1 MPNKDDRGSR
11 KISIKDIAK
20 KAGVS
25 ISTASYA
32 LNGVPKVGKET
43 RERILQIAADLSY
56 VPNSFAKSLK
66 THKTHV
72 IGLFVSHMDSPY
84 YFEIIQGIDEI
95 MRDSGYDF
103 IIAKIMADTSTGYMM
118 IRDHRIDAAI
128 ILGGAYVPKA
138 RMADIAKSG
147 LPICITDCAAYPAL
161 EAAPNIQFAEVDNCG
176 GVRQVL
182 DHLVGLGY
190 RKIAFMGGTE
200 ESYDSGVRHRAFAD
214 YVAEKNLACPA
225 EWMMRGD
232 FREDVAFSTTSA
244 LLRSGAALPEA
255 IFCANDQMAIGVVGA
270 LKAGGISV
278 PEQVAVTG
286 FDDIRQSAFGSPAL
300 TTVNR
305 EDFKLGR
312 TLALNLMAA
321 LEGAPLEKRIAFG
334 VRLVV
339 RESCGASAGKPRP
352 AEAPLL
358 D

>member
-1 MPNKDDRGSR
+1 MPIKEIRGS
-11 KISIKDIAK
+11 KKTSIKDIAK

-32 LNGVPKVGKET
+32 LNGIPKVGKET
-43 RERILQIAADLSY
+43 RNRILQIANDLQY

-95 MRDSGYDF
+95 LRDSGYDF

-138 RMADIAKSG
+138 RMAEIAKSG
-147 LPICITDCAAYPAL
+147 LPICITDCPAYPAL
-161 EAAPNIQFAEVDNCG
+161 EAAPNIQFAEVDNVG

-182 DHLVGLGY
+182 DHLVEHGY
-190 RKIAFMGGTE
+190 RKIAFMGGTK
-200 ESYDSGVRHRAFAD
+200 ESYDAGARDAAFSA
-214 YVAEKNLACPA
+214 YIAEKALACPA

-232 FREDVAFSTTSA
+232 FREDIAFSMTCS
-244 LLRSGAALPEA
+244 LVRSGGCLPEV

-270 LKAGGISV
+270 LKATGISV
-278 PEQVAVTG
+278 PEQIAVTG

-300 TTVNR
+300 TTINR

-312 TLALNLMAA
+312 TLAKNLMAA
-321 LEGAPLEKRIAFG
+321 LEGAPLEKRIAFS

-339 RESCGASAGKPRP
+339 RESCGTTHKKP
-352 AEAPLL
+352 L
-358 D
+358 

>member
-1 MPNKDDRGSR
+1 MPSKDDRVS
-11 KISIKDIAK
+11 KKTSIKDIAK

-43 RERILQIAADLSY
+43 RDRILQIASELNY

-72 IGLFVSHMDSPY
+72 IGLFLSHMDSPY

-103 IIAKIMADTSTGYMM
+103 IIAKILAEASTGYMM
-118 IRDHRIDAAI
+118 IRDRRIDAAI

-138 RMADIAKSG
+138 RMAEIAKSG
-147 LPICITDCAAYPAL
+147 LPICITDCPAYPVL
-161 EAAPNIQFAEVDNCG
+161 EEAPNIQFAEVDNSG

-182 DHLVGLGY
+182 DHLVARGY
-190 RKIAFMGGTE
+190 RKIAFMGGTK
-200 ESYDSGVRHRAFAD
+200 ESYDAGARHAAFIA
-214 YVAEKNLACPA
+214 YMAEKGLACPP

-232 FREDVAFSTTSA
+232 FREDIAFSTTSA
-244 LLRSGAALPEA
+244 LARSGCALPEV
-255 IFCANDQMAIGVVGA
+255 ILCANDQMAIGVVGA
-270 LKAGGISV
+270 LKAAGIAV
-278 PEQVAVTG
+278 PEEVAVTG

-312 TLALNLMAA
+312 TIARNLMAA
-321 LEGAPLEKRIAFG
+321 LEGEPLEKRISFG

-339 RESCGASAGKPRP
+339 RESCGSARKPR
-352 AEAPLL
+352 
-358 D
+358 